1 MYGIIGSSLGNV
13 VGIMTRHLREC
24 QQARYHKATVQSL
37 GTNHYFSLMCPPSLA
52 LDPSSFPPWGRGENE
67 GIQLKKGSGED
78 SFTILTYTEYLL
90 FCNGA
95 FLLTVHN
102 STISVTY
109 PTAYLPP
116 VHNDLPTVL
125 VLKYNAALTLLHTP
139 SPGLSIWHNKWL

>member
-1 MYGIIGSSLGNV
+1 MPAG
-13 VGIMTRHLREC
+13 
-24 QQARYHKATVQSL
+24 TVPQGDSPIQWL

-52 LDPSSFPPWGRGENE
+52 LDPSSSPLWGRGENE

-102 STISVTY
+102 GTISVTY
-109 PTAYLPP
+109 PTAHLPP
-116 VHNDLPTVL
+116 SNNDLPTVL
-125 VLKYNAALTLLHTP
+125 EYNAALTLLHTP